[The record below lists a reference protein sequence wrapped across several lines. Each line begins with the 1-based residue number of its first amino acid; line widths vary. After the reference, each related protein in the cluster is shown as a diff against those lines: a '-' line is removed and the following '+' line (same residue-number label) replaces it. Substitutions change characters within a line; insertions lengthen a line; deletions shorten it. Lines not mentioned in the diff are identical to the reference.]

1 MADRKVFLEVVTPER
16 TVLQEEAASV
26 IVPGMQGYIGIQY
39 NHAPMVVGLRPGVL
53 MYGDINKE
61 KKRVAVSGGFAEVSN
76 NRVTVLADA
85 AERAEEIDVERA
97 RAARERAE
105 RRLRDYSSKI
115 DHVRAELA
123 LHRALA
129 RLQAAG
135 VRTSK

>member
-1 MADRKVFLEVVTPER
+1 MTARKVFIEVVTPER
-16 TVLQEEAASV
+16 TVLQEEAVSV

-53 MYGDINKE
+53 LYGDVDKE
-61 KKRVAVSGGFAEVSN
+61 KARLAVSGGFVEVSN

-85 AERAEEIDVERA
+85 AERAEEIDLERA
-97 RAARERAE
+97 QAARERAE
-105 RRLRDYSSKI
+105 KRLRDYSSNI

-123 LHRALA
+123 LHRSLA

-135 VRTSK
+135 TRPKK